1 MSVKALAAVAVI
13 GGLVGGGAAIG
24 LQQLAAPYGYSGEAV
39 RAYLLDHPE
48 VIPEAMQRLQDRE
61 QGKAVAAI
69 GGDLTR
75 PFASAYTG
83 NPQGDV
89 TLVEFYDYNCGYCR
103 ASLPLLKQLVEADPK
118 LRIVYRELPIL
129 APSSRAAARM
139 SLLAAQQGKFQA
151 FHDALYAGGPV
162 SDATIAAAAKSAG
175 VDATKL
181 AAFQLQA
188 DAEITRNMEA
198 AAKLGLNG
206 TPSWIVGGRILSGA
220 LPIEQ
225 LQKAIADARN
235 G

>member
-1 MSVKALAAVAVI
+1 MSIRTWAAIAVI
-13 GGLVGGGAAIG
+13 GGLAGGGAAIG
-24 LQQLAAPYGYSGEAV
+24 LQHLAAPQGPSGDAV

-69 GGDLTR
+69 GGDLTK
-75 PFASAYTG
+75 PYGSAFSG

-103 ASLPLLKQLVEADPK
+103 ASLPLLKQLTQADPK

-129 APSSRAAARM
+129 APSSKAAARA
-139 SLLAAQQGKFQA
+139 SLLAAAQGRFQA

-162 SDATIAAAAKSAG
+162 SDATITAAAATAG
-175 VDATKL
+175 VDMSGM
-181 AAFQLQA
+181 AAFQPQA
-188 DAEITRNMEA
+188 DTEIARNMEA
-198 AAKLGLNG
+198 AGRLGLTG
-206 TPSWIVGGRILSGA
+206 TPSWIVGRRILSGA
-220 LPIEQ
+220 LPLEQ

>member
-24 LQQLAAPYGYSGEAV
+24 IQQLAAPHGIQGEAV

-69 GGDLTR
+69 GGDLTK
-75 PFASAYTG
+75 PFGSAYSG

-103 ASLPLLKQLVEADPK
+103 ASLPLLKQLVQADPK

-129 APSSRAAARM
+129 APSSKAAARM
-139 SLLAAQQGKFQA
+139 SLLAASQGKFR
-151 FHDALYAGGPV
+151 P
-162 SDATIAAAAKSAG
+162 ST
-175 VDATKL
+175 TRCTL
-181 AAFQLQA
+181 AARSA
-188 DAEITRNMEA
+188 TRRSRRRRRLRA
-198 AAKLGLNG
+198 SIRARWR
-206 TPSWIVGGRILSGA
+206 PSSPRPMPRSRAIWRRPGGSG
-220 LPIEQ
+220 
-225 LQKAIADARN
+225 
-235 G
+235 